1 MSLMFRRLI
10 QFFTR
15 PERNVFARA
24 VSSVAAGASVL
35 SVLGLW
41 LCVLSAWVSPAD
53 FKLAGLMGLSF
64 PIMLAGTVGLFL
76 FSLLFAPRRAW
87 ITAVGLIFAWSSI
100 SDYLP
105 YHPFQ
110 RADAQSDHQPNTFSL
125 INYNTAGM
133 GGSYDAQK
141 NIFAYLQAQHA
152 DIVCLQEVP
161 QSPQMMAELQTF
173 SDSSALRHLHAT
185 PNPQAAL
192 VLLSRYPI
200 MRHERITEIGGNGAW
215 AYWLKRNEGDTLLV
229 VNCHLR
235 SNALTRDERESYAG
249 WVKNAEAQNESEAYR
264 TAHHLGAKIAH
275 AAEERAL
282 MVDTLITFLDRHKT
296 MPTIVC
302 GDFNDTPISYTCHRL
317 SRTGLESAFS
327 AVGKGLG
334 RTFNRDAFVVRID
347 HAFASPQLVP
357 LTCRVDNSVFFSDH
371 YPLLTRYRLA
381 AP

>member
-1 MSLMFRRLI
+1 MFRRI
-10 QFFTR
+10 YQFFKR

-24 VSSVAAGASVL
+24 VSSVAAGASAL

-41 LCVLSAWVSPAD
+41 LSALSAWVSPAD

-64 PIMLAGTVGLFL
+64 PVMLAGTVGLFL

-87 ITAVGLIFAWSSI
+87 ITAVGLIFAWGSI

-110 RADAQSDHQPNTFSL
+110 RADAHSDDQPNTFSL

-141 NIFAYLQAQHA
+141 GIFAYLQAQHA

-161 QSPQMMAELQTF
+161 QSPQMMAELKTF

-185 PNPQAAL
+185 SNPQAAL

-282 MVDTLITFLDRHKT
+282 MVDTLITFLDRHQT
-296 MPTIVC
+296 MPTVVC

>member
-1 MSLMFRRLI
+1 MFRRI
-10 QFFTR
+10 YQFFKR

-24 VSSVAAGASVL
+24 VSSVAAGASAL

-41 LCVLSAWVSPAD
+41 LSALSAWVSPAD

-64 PIMLAGTVGLFL
+64 PVMLAGTMGLLL
-76 FSLLFAPRRAW
+76 FSLLFVPRRAW
-87 ITAVGLIFAWSSI
+87 IAAVGLLFAWGSI
-100 SDYLP
+100 SDYVP
-105 YHPFQ
+105 FHPFH
-110 RADAQSDHQPNTFSL
+110 RSDAPSDPSAGTLSL

-192 VLLSRYPI
+192 VLLSRFPI
-200 MRHERITEIGGNGAW
+200 VRHERVTEMRGNGVW
-215 AYWLKRNEGDTLLV
+215 AYWLQRSAGDTLLV

-235 SNALTRDERESYAG
+235 SNALTQDERAG
-249 WVKNAEAQNESEAYR
+249 YVGLVKRPDTQPEGEAYR

-275 AAEERAL
+275 ASQERAL
-282 MVDTLITFLDRHKT
+282 MVDTLCTFLDRHKT
-296 MPTIVC
+296 MHTIVC

-317 SRTGLESAFS
+317 SRAGLESAFS

>member
-1 MSLMFRRLI
+1 MFRRI
-10 QFFTR
+10 YQFFKR
-15 PERNVFARA
+15 PERNVFVRA
-24 VSSVAAGASVL
+24 ISSVAAGASVL

-41 LCVLSAWVSPAD
+41 LCVLSVWVSPAD

-64 PIMLAGTVGLFL
+64 PVMLAGTVGLFL

-87 ITAVGLIFAWSSI
+87 ITAVGLIFAWGSI

-110 RADAQSDHQPNTFSL
+110 RADAQSDDQLNTFSL

-141 NIFAYLQAQHA
+141 GIFAYLQAQHA

-161 QSPQMMAELQTF
+161 QSPQMMAELKTF

-185 PNPQAAL
+185 SNPQAAL

-200 MRHERITEIGGNGAW
+200 VRHERITEIGGNGAW
-215 AYWLKRNEGDTLLV
+215 GYWLKRNGGDTLLV

-275 AAEERAL
+275 ASQERAL
-282 MVDTLITFLDRHKT
+282 MVDTLCTFLDRHQT
-296 MPTIVC
+296 MPTVVC

-317 SRTGLESAFS
+317 SQAGLKSAFS
-327 AVGKGLG
+327 TVGKGLG

-371 YPLLTRYRLA
+371 YPLLTRYRLET
-381 AP
+381 P

>member
-1 MSLMFRRLI
+1 MFRRI
-10 QFFTR
+10 YQFFKR
-15 PERNVFARA
+15 PERNVFART
-24 VSSVAAGASVL
+24 VSLVVAGASVL

-41 LCVLSAWVSPAD
+41 LSALSAWVSPAD

-64 PIMLAGTVGLFL
+64 PVMLAGTMGLLL
-76 FSLLFAPRRAW
+76 FSLLFVPRRAW
-87 ITAVGLIFAWSSI
+87 IAAVGLLFAWGSI
-100 SDYLP
+100 SDYVP
-105 YHPFQ
+105 FHPFH
-110 RADAQSDHQPNTFSL
+110 RSDAPSDPSAGTLSL

-141 NIFAYLQAQHA
+141 SIFAYLQAQHA

-185 PNPQAAL
+185 SNPQAAL

-200 MRHERITEIGGNGAW
+200 VRHERITEMRGNGVW
-215 AYWLKRNEGDTLLV
+215 AYWLQRSAGDTLLV

-235 SNALTRDERESYAG
+235 SNALTQDERAG
-249 WVKNAEAQNESEAYR
+249 YVGLVKRPDTQSEGEAYR

-275 AAEERAL
+275 ASQERAL
-282 MVDTLITFLDRHKT
+282 MVDTLCTFLDRHKT
-296 MPTIVC
+296 MHTIVC

-317 SRTGLESAFS
+317 SRAGLESAFS

-357 LTCRVDNSVFFSDH
+357 LSCRVDDSVLFSDH
-371 YPLLTRYRLA
+371 YPLLTRYRLET
-381 AP
+381 P